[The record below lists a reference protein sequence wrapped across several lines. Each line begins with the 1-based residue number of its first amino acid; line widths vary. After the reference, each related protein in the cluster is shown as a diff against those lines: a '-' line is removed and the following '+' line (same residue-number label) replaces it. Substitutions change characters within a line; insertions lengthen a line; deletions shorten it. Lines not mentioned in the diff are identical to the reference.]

1 MSRYKWQ
8 GFFDF
13 VRDLNK
19 SGHPY
24 LASMLVALAFLVV
37 PLSVGVAALLR

>member
-8 GFFDF
+8 GFFGF

-24 LASMLVALAFLVV
+24 LASTLVALALLIA
-37 PLSVGVAALLR
+37 PLTIGIAALLR